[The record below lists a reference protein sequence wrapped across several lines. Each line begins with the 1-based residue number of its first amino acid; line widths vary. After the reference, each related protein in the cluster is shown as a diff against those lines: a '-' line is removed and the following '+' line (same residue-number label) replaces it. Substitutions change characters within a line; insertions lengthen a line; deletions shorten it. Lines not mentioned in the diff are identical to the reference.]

1 MQISRA
7 RNRNRE
13 HSVLHLCDRIKEEK
27 GQALVELALTLPALV
42 LLLVAAAEFARVSY
56 ASIEE
61 SNAAMAGVQY
71 GAQSPIEAADT
82 AGIQA
87 AAQNDAPDLASGL
100 LIATASK
107 SCICSDGSA
116 STCLSTDCSPGV
128 SIETILTV
136 KTQATVDP
144 LIHLPGI
151 PSTFTLRGQAVQK
164 VLQ

>member
-1 MQISRA
+1 
-7 RNRNRE
+7 
-13 HSVLHLCDRIKEEK
+13 
-27 GQALVELALTLPALV
+27 
-42 LLLVAAAEFARVSY
+42 
-56 ASIEE
+56 
-61 SNAAMAGVQY
+61 MAGVQY